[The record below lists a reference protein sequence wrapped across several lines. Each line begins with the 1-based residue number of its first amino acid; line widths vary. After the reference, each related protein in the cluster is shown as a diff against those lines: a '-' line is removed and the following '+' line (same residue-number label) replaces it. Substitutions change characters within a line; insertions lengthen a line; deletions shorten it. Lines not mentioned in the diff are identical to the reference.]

1 MTSLYLSLGTNLGDK
16 PANLHRAVALLEER
30 LQTPRAALSSF
41 LETAPWGYE
50 SSNSFLNACI
60 RFDLDLPATR
70 PEARRIL
77 ALCKDIENEMGRIQ
91 RAPGEGYKDRV
102 IDIDILLFG
111 TLRMRTKTLTI
122 PHPLMRER
130 EFVTV
135 PLKEITKSFAGKDFI
150 DIFAKE
156 MN

>member
-1 MTSLYLSLGTNLGDK
+1 MTPLYLSLGTNLGDK
-16 PANLHRAVALLEER
+16 PANLRRAVALLEER
-30 LQTPRAALSSF
+30 LHTPPAALSSF

-50 SSNSFLNACI
+50 SPNSFLNACV
-60 RFDLDLPATR
+60 RFDIELPATR

-91 RAPGEGYKDRV
+91 RAPGEGYKDRI

-111 TLRMRTKTLTI
+111 PLRMRTKTLTI

-130 EFVTV
+130 AFVMV
-135 PLKEITKSFAGKDFI
+135 PLQEIYRR
-150 DIFAKE
+150 
-156 MN
+156 

>member
-30 LQTPRAALSSF
+30 LQTRRAALSSF

-50 SSNSFLNACI
+50 SPNSFLNACI

-70 PEARRIL
+70 SEARRIL
-77 ALCKDIENEMGRIQ
+77 AICKDIENEMGRIQ

-135 PLKEITKSFAGKDFI
+135 PLKEIYRR
-150 DIFAKE
+150 
-156 MN
+156 